1 MAFNRGDMDAAVAS
15 VDPQIEWTEPAESPG
30 AGTYH
35 GRDAAKGY
43 LTQSRAAWPEV
54 ISEPE
59 RFIPA
64 GNRIVVFVPARVKRA
79 ARNGKRYGSRISIPS
94 VTAKRSRY
102 ARSRTARR
110 RCVGWSRRRIP

>member
-1 MAFNRGDMDAAVAS
+1 VAFNRGDMDAAVAS

-59 RFIPA
+59 RFIPR
-64 GNRIVVFVPARVKRA
+64 G
-79 ARNGKRYGSRISIPS
+79 
-94 VTAKRSRY
+94 TASSFSCPPELSGRHGMASG
-102 ARSRTARR
+102 TARGYR
-110 RCVGWSRRRIP
+110 YHR